1 MLKSCQ
7 LFENGGNY
15 DEAEVQWYQT
25 QMDEINEM
33 IAACKTKR
41 LGEVEGLLEEMKRLG
56 VEPEEEFTGEYKH
69 SIEELSAK
77 DGLGKTYGQPRRFA
91 QERLRSE
98 MTKCE
103 EAQKGVD
110 KLLESI
116 DGLISKAF
124 NEYGRDYDYAKE
136 KVSLSIGIRVNLVSV
151 VRMMIHYGKHLGGFK
166 PVDGNPNYPEDLPRI
181 SYLEDQEDIAL
192 QESEVELDETRMAD
206 ELEHLGPIGFKNANE
221 EYYRFP
227 EAIMNI
233 DKTCRELVTKL
244 YTGDNAKHLV
254 GDEKIP

>member
-77 DGLGKTYGQPRRFA
+77 DGLGTLLWPSNPRALGR
-91 QERLRSE
+91 R
-98 MTKCE
+98 
-103 EAQKGVD
+103 D
-110 KLLESI
+110 KLPVQAE
-116 DGLISKAF
+116 
-124 NEYGRDYDYAKE
+124 
-136 KVSLSIGIRVNLVSV
+136 
-151 VRMMIHYGKHLGGFK
+151 GGAA
-166 PVDGNPNYPEDLPRI
+166 R
-181 SYLEDQEDIAL
+181 
-192 QESEVELDETRMAD
+192 
-206 ELEHLGPIGFKNANE
+206 
-221 EYYRFP
+221 
-227 EAIMNI
+227 
-233 DKTCRELVTKL
+233 
-244 YTGDNAKHLV
+244 
-254 GDEKIP
+254 